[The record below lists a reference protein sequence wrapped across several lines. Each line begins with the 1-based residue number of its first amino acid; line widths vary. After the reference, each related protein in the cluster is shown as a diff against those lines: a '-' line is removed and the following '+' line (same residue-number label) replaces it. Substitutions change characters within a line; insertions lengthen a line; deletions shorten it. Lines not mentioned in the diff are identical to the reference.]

1 MDYFLKM
8 FLIKIF
14 DEKSIE
20 TYTRIVDISHTL
32 PSNFNEFKRSFVESS
47 LLLRK
52 NVTDK
57 IKENM
62 SMVLFPISTH
72 FCVSL

>member
-1 MDYFLKM
+1 MPP
-8 FLIKIF
+8 
-14 DEKSIE
+14 
-20 TYTRIVDISHTL
+20 TVDISHTL
-32 PSNFNEFKRSFVESS
+32 PTNFNEFKRRFVESS

-57 IKENM
+57 IKENV
-62 SMVLFPISTH
+62 SIVLFPISTH